1 MGSKEGGRKRKS
13 GGRMGLVPFMGGE
26 GWERVLHLER
36 PLIAGRSARMER
48 NLQGIR
54 EEHGQHLPYPF
65 GP

>member
-1 MGSKEGGRKRKS
+1 
-13 GGRMGLVPFMGGE
+13 MGLVPFMGGE